1 MPLFGW
7 MKWSKPEVD
16 SPVQKHS
23 KVPTKTLMRELLW
36 HMEKRERLVR
46 ETEQRIL
53 QTGMEHKWQQSYQ
66 SLKSLIPP
74 SERRQLEHLCSQI
87 QPSHT
92 ASVLSRFREILSG
105 NDILPWELLYVFK
118 QVLKDFITQNEEEK
132 QQIRLMESWT
142 NRHQMKLGFITCTV
156 PDCSETFKE
165 EIPTI
170 SIYVDKSMQG
180 ECPYFVERI
189 WDLPYYY
196 PAHCTCSEAY
206 SATI

>member
-23 KVPTKTLMRELLW
+23 EVPTKTLMRELLW
-36 HMEKRERLVR
+36 HMEERERLVR
-46 ETEQRIL
+46 EMEKE
-53 QTGMEHKWQQSYQ
+53 QTGMDYNWLQSYQ
-66 SLKSLIPP
+66 SLKSLLPP

-92 ASVLSRFREILSG
+92 ATVLSRFREILSG
-105 NDILPWELLYVFK
+105 NDILPWELVYVFK
-118 QVLKDFITQNEEEK
+118 QVLKDFITKKEEEK

-142 NRHQMKLGFITCTV
+142 NRYQMKQGFNNPTI

-170 SIYVDKSMQG
+170 SSYIDKSMQG

-196 PAHCTCSEAY
+196 PAHCTCLEAY

>member
-23 KVPTKTLMRELLW
+23 EVPTKTLMRALLW
-36 HMEKRERLVR
+36 HMEERERLVR
-46 ETEQRIL
+46 EMEKE
-53 QTGMEHKWQQSYQ
+53 QTGMDYNWLQSYQ
-66 SLKSLIPP
+66 SLKSLLPS

-92 ASVLSRFREILSG
+92 ATVLSRFREILLG
-105 NDILPWELLYVFK
+105 NDILPWELVYVFK
-118 QVLKDFITQNEEEK
+118 QVLKDFITKKEEEK

-142 NRHQMKLGFITCTV
+142 NRYQMKQGFNTPTV
-156 PDCSETFKE
+156 PDCSKTHKE

-170 SIYVDKSMQG
+170 SSYIDKSMQG

-196 PAHCTCSEAY
+196 PAHCTCLEAY